1 MIQKQFRQSAR
12 RIDKG
17 VHQAGFLVL
26 RETSMPSV
34 LIELGYIT
42 NPNEEAYLL
51 SEQGSSALAKSIY
64 QAFLN
69 YKQHSRKVQLQF
81 LQSVNRKKI

>member
-64 QAFLN
+64 QAF
-69 YKQHSRKVQLQF
+69 
-81 LQSVNRKKI
+81 

>member
-1 MIQKQFRQSAR
+1 M
-12 RIDKG
+12 DKG

-42 NPNEEAYLL
+42 NPTEEAYLL
-51 SEQGSSALAKSIY
+51 SEQGSSTLAQSIY

-69 YKQHSRKVQLQF
+69 YKGEKTAGSSQLIPVESTVPLQKPQISRMQK
-81 LQSVNRKKI
+81 

>member
-51 SEQGSSALAKSIY
+51 SEQGSSALVK
-64 QAFLN
+64 AFIRLF
-69 YKQHSRKVQLQF
+69 KL
-81 LQSVNRKKI
+81 

>member
-1 MIQKQFRQSAR
+1 MAQSVNFARLVQGQFRANH

-34 LIELGYIT
+34 LVELGYIT
-42 NPNEEAYLL
+42 NQQEEAFLL
-51 SEQGSSALAKSIY
+51 SENGSSVLAQSIY
-64 QAFLN
+64 RAF
-69 YKQHSRKVQLQF
+69 
-81 LQSVNRKKI
+81 

>member
-51 SEQGSSALAKSIY
+51 SEQGSLLWPK
-64 QAFLN
+64 AFIRL
-69 YKQHSRKVQLQF
+69 F
-81 LQSVNRKKI
+81 

>member
-51 SEQGSSALAKSIY
+51 SEQGSSALAKSILSS
-64 QAFLN
+64 FF
-69 YKQHSRKVQLQF
+69 KLQTA
-81 LQSVNRKKI
+81 